1 MSPSDVAVSVLLT
14 TYDHEAY
21 IAQALD
27 SVLMQRTDFAWEL
40 LVGEDCS
47 TDGTRDAVLDYA
59 KRWPE
64 RIRVFLQE
72 ANQGGHA
79 NFARLLRAARGRYLA
94 WLEGD
99 DYWTDPEKLRKQVEY
114 LEAHP
119 DVVLCFHRAMLVNE
133 GDAGREPRASNRRQ
147 APLTTIRDI
156 CRGNYIHTASTMFRS
171 GVVED
176 LPEWFYSLPTGDW
189 PLFVLLAQHG
199 SIGFLD
205 EVMCVYRKHG
215 AGYWTKRSRR
225 EKRADSV
232 QVAQVLLRHVERGF
246 AGSMNAGY
254 VHQCRKALRVA
265 MREGDL
271 RGMARYL
278 SKTALGVAR
287 QPLRAREARLAG
299 RQR

>member
-1 MSPSDVAVSVLLT
+1 MSRSDITVSVLLT
-14 TYDHEAY
+14 TYEQERY
-21 IAQALD
+21 VAQALD
-27 SVLMQRTDFAWEL
+27 SVLMQRTDFAWEF

-47 TDGTRDAVLDYA
+47 TDATRDVVLDYA

-64 RIRVFLQE
+64 RIRVFLPE
-72 ANQGGHA
+72 VNQGGHA

-99 DYWTDPEKLRKQVEY
+99 DYWTDREKLRKQVEY

-119 DVVLCFHRAMLVNE
+119 EVVLCFHRAMVVDE
-133 GDAGREPRASNRRQ
+133 GEAGRAPRASNRRQ

-156 CRGNYIHTASTMFRS
+156 CRGNYIHTGSTMFRS

-189 PLFVLLAQHG
+189 PLFVLLAQYG

-205 EVMCVYRKHG
+205 EVMCVYRKHD
-215 AGYWTKRSRR
+215 AGLWARRSRA
-225 EKRADSV
+225 EKRAANV
-232 QVAQVLLRHVERGF
+232 QVAEVLLRHVEPAFVR
-246 AGSMNAGY
+246 SMKAGY

-265 MREGDL
+265 IREGDL

-278 SKTALGVAR
+278 SKIDLGR
-287 QPLRAREARLAG
+287 G
-299 RQR
+299 RGE